1 VGFVNGC
8 WVIGWGFVAK
18 VAFFLALRP
27 DAMSDGAG
35 IGDSRVFYT
44 SWKQD
49 LYDIRQV
56 DCCTSYISPFEI
68 QFFSNNH
75 GEVMKV
81 RCEINRATVFSA
93 SPHSASRDPNS
104 SVGRVTSEG
113 CQRGFL
119 VGDHSVTGRYR

>member
-1 VGFVNGC
+1 MGFVNGC

-44 SWKQD
+44 SWEQG
-49 LYDIRQV
+49 LYNIRWF
-56 DCCTSYISPFEI
+56 DCCTSYISPSEI
-68 QFFSNNH
+68 QFFSSNH

-81 RCEINRATVFSA
+81 RCV
-93 SPHSASRDPNS
+93 
-104 SVGRVTSEG
+104 
-113 CQRGFL
+113 
-119 VGDHSVTGRYR
+119 

>member
-1 VGFVNGC
+1 MGFVNGC

-49 LYDIRQV
+49 YTTYGGLIVYKLYFTI
-56 DCCTSYISPFEI
+56 
-68 QFFSNNH
+68 
-75 GEVMKV
+75 
-81 RCEINRATVFSA
+81 
-93 SPHSASRDPNS
+93 
-104 SVGRVTSEG
+104 
-113 CQRGFL
+113 
-119 VGDHSVTGRYR
+119 